1 MIHSD
6 YYVFIGYE
14 DLIRQGYP
22 LPSIRT
28 LARRTQHIKLEPG
41 LFQEVINLLGEKLEN
56 SPEQLKLFSL
66 TLDEMSLKSGSGID
80 YDLKT
85 DSYIGNV
92 TLPDHKGPASKALVF
107 QLASITGPRVK
118 QVIGYHFT
126 PGTYNFQ
133 VFIQINCD
141 PFFLQL
147 IKKYCLLLK
156 DQLKIK
162 QWLYYWKKLFVCAM
176 KKESKS

>member
-176 KKESKS
+176 KKELKF